1 MSSRVNA
8 TRQSANHSQSRISKL
23 VRKFLGRFR
32 AVMGGASR
40 AYNSDGVM
48 ITVQQFTPDV
58 EHNRR
63 LMDLAKRWGI
73 RRRLLRD
80 NSRTKIADSFY
91 LGGKI
96 NRRFPI

>member
-1 MSSRVNA
+1 
-8 TRQSANHSQSRISKL
+8 
-23 VRKFLGRFR
+23 
-32 AVMGGASR
+32 MGGASR
-40 AYNSDGVM
+40 ADNPDGMM
-48 ITVQQFTPDV
+48 IAVQKFAPDV

-63 LMDLAKRWGI
+63 RMDLAERPGI

-80 NSRTKIADSFY
+80 NSRTEIADPLK